1 MRTTSS
7 VESMHAIFGR
17 NFPKRPN
24 IYNFIENIR
33 QFEFSRADTMC
44 QLIKGITKP
53 KKKREKDQKRDE
65 KIDRM
70 SILLASHKISI
81 DQFLYEM
88 ASDEIYE
95 MEASEQSED
104 LSGESEE

>member
-1 MRTTSS
+1 
-7 VESMHAIFGR
+7 MHAIFGR

-33 QFEFSRADTMC
+33 QFEFSQADTMC
-44 QLIKGITKP
+44 QLIKGVTKP

-70 SILLASHKISI
+70 SILLARHKISI

-88 ASDEIYE
+88 SSDEIYE
-95 MEASEQSED
+95 MDESEQSED
-104 LSGESEE
+104 SSGESEE